1 GTADERSFTS
11 EIGMLVTVL
20 QQRNLDGYVGLANLP
35 SQVYRS
41 SVRRGF
47 DFTLMVVGKAG
58 LGKSTLINSL
68 FLTELPPMDNQGA
81 FQLVQKTMQVRQ
93 SPPVI
98 NYIDNKFEDFLNSE
112 SRVNRRR
119 MPDSRVHCCLYLI
132 SPSGHG
138 LQPLD
143 VEFMKRLHD
152 KVTIIPL
159 IAKGDTFTPEE
170 CQQVKKQ
177 IIQDIQAHKIKI
189 YEFPDAGQHEGR
201 KLKIK
206 VEESMPLAVVCSNM
220 EVAIDGKKVR
230 GRQYPWGVAE
240 VANGEHCAFSVL
252 RKILIRTHMQDLKG
266 ITNSIHYENYRTK
279 KLAALTCN
287 GVGGANAKEELN
299 KCPLAHMEAER
310 NEHVLRL
317 KKMESEMQQVFEMKV
332 REKKQKLKDSELE
345 LERHHAQMKKSL
357 VTQYQELEE
366 KRQQFEQEKQA
377 WQRLQAYRYIGRGGR
392 YSQNRH
398 GHISSCTVLCIH
410 IEAVLLT
417 HVLLNNKTI
426 H

>member
-1 GTADERSFTS
+1 MCRTGSGSDTRCTGS
-11 EIGMLVTVL
+11 GR
-20 QQRNLDGYVGLANLP
+20 QRNLDGYVGLANLP

-81 FQLVQKTMQVRQ
+81 FQLVQKTMQIEQ
-93 SPPVI
+93 SKVVVNEDSVQLTLTIVDTPGFGDAVDNSDCWQPVI

-287 GVGGANAKEELN
+287 GVGGANAKEE
-299 KCPLAHMEAER
+299 CPLAHMEAER

-377 WQRLQAYRYIGRGGR
+377 WQRLQAYRLMEKNKRRGK
-392 YSQNRH
+392 
-398 GHISSCTVLCIH
+398 VF
-410 IEAVLLT
+410 
-417 HVLLNNKTI
+417 
-426 H
+426 